1 MGQFDPE
8 IKSAEVRHVPV
19 QSRQPQQALNKAR
32 RLAER
37 YPEQHFHRQTSLD
50 RGVTEYPRSAP
61 LAGRFCIP
69 VHLRIEPDRKRA
81 AAFQRTIV
89 GSSVRSLVGRRCW
102 FAHAN
107 QLPPWIHEMNPAP
120 DLCNRAHSRS
130 SIDYLKRL
138 LIREIR
144 NFLDPSVL

>member
-61 LAGRFCIP
+61 FAGRFCIP

-81 AAFQRTIV
+81 AAFQRPPLSGLLSAALLFSNFQV
-89 GSSVRSLVGRRCW
+89 GGIG
-102 FAHAN
+102 
-107 QLPPWIHEMNPAP
+107 Q
-120 DLCNRAHSRS
+120 
-130 SIDYLKRL
+130 
-138 LIREIR
+138 
-144 NFLDPSVL
+144 